1 MGLENGHV
9 NQGFEFVCDIEE
21 PYVMAIVIAMRI
33 CVDIGGLYPASKR
46 SCPDNAEFNH
56 LSGLAN

>member
-56 LSGLAN
+56 